1 MYLYT
6 FFLTWYYMVMTRLE
20 TKQALNEIL
29 EVVGSRGLSGISV
42 AATSLYDALEQ
53 VSAFSSDLSP
63 AERRGL
69 AANLRRQG
77 LIEVTKRGTHLVIQ
91 PSVKG
96 VHRLQRAQI
105 NGLFIQPQQRWDGT
119 WRMVSYDIP
128 ARYTKQRRLF
138 TAELH
143 RLGFTLIKDST
154 WFHPYPCFDVIS
166 ELVAYCGL
174 TDYVMV
180 AEVAR
185 LDEHSLRRLLKS
197 YPALRS

>member
-1 MYLYT
+1 
-6 FFLTWYYMVMTRLE
+6 MTRLE
-20 TKQALNEIL
+20 TKQALNTIL
-29 EVVGSRGLSGISV
+29 EVIGSRGLTGVSV
-42 AATSLYDALEQ
+42 VATSLYGALEQ
-53 VSAFSSDLSP
+53 LSAFSEDLSP

-69 AANLRRQG
+69 VANLRRQS
-77 LIEVTKRGTHLVIQ
+77 LVEITKRGTHLVIQ

-154 WFHPYPCFDVIS
+154 WFHPYPCFDVVS
-166 ELVAYCGL
+166 ELVSYCGL
-174 TDYVMV
+174 TQFVMV
-180 AEVAR
+180 AEIAR
-185 LDEHSLRRLLKS
+185 LDESSLRRLLKS

>member
-1 MYLYT
+1 MT
-6 FFLTWYYMVMTRLE
+6 MTRHE
-20 TKQALNEIL
+20 TKQALNAVL
-29 EVVGSRGLSGISV
+29 EMIGSRGLAGVSV
-42 AATSLYDALEQ
+42 PAATLLEALEEL
-53 VSAFSSDLSP
+53 SAFPGGLKL
-63 AERRGL
+63 AEKRSL
-69 AANLRRQG
+69 VANIRRQG
-77 LIEVTKRGTHLVIQ
+77 LVEITKHGDELVIQ

-96 VHRLQRAQI
+96 VHRLQRAVVH
-105 NGLFIQPQQRWDGT
+105 GLFIRPQQRWDGT

-138 TAELH
+138 TTELH

-166 ELVAYCGL
+166 ELVSYCGL

-180 AEVAR
+180 AEIAR
-185 LDEHSLRRLLKS
+185 LDENSLRRLLKS

>member
-1 MYLYT
+1 LRAFLY
-6 FFLTWYYMVMTRLE
+6 TWYYMDMTRLE
-20 TKQALNEIL
+20 TKQTLNAVL
-29 EVVGSRGLSGISV
+29 EMIGSRGLSGVSV
-42 AATSLYDALEQ
+42 SAGSLFDALEQ
-53 VSAFSSDLSP
+53 LSAFPDGLTI
-63 AERRGL
+63 AQRRAL
-69 AANLRRQG
+69 IANLRRQG
-77 LIEVTKRGTHLVIQ
+77 LVEVSKQGDKMILQ

-105 NGLFIQPQQRWDGT
+105 NGLFIRPQQRWDGT

-174 TDYVMV
+174 NQFVMV
-180 AEVAR
+180 AEIAR
-185 LDEHSLRRLLKS
+185 LDESSLRRLLKS